1 MTTYDVVTPT
11 EFESFLE
18 YYIYLNHLFHGLL
31 EWGMD
36 PLLKTDYQ
44 LWQHM
49 SKDPVYSL
57 FATETLIPMVEEAKR
72 VIRNDLVSSCNTYTG
87 LFALPHLITGR
98 TTASYA
104 PIQLDSVMIAH
115 THLRCQYGFIA
126 IAGVLTFPKPFQPV
140 YLQIDTANT
149 ENWKLIVKDTEN
161 ETEKPEQQD
170 LLSSASAQ

>member
-1 MTTYDVVTPT
+1 
-11 EFESFLE
+11 
-18 YYIYLNHLFHGLL
+18 
-31 EWGMD
+31 
-36 PLLKTDYQ
+36 
-44 LWQHM
+44 M

-115 THLRCQYGFIA
+115 THGN
-126 IAGVLTFPKPFQPV
+126 PFDLKV
-140 YLQIDTANT
+140 
-149 ENWKLIVKDTEN
+149 VKEFCN
-161 ETEKPEQQD
+161 KHH
-170 LLSSASAQ
+170 LWLVG